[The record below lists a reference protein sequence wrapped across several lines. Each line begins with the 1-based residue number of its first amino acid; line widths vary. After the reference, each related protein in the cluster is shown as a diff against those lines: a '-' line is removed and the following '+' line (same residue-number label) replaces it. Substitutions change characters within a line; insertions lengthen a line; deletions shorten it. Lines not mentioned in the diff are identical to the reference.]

1 MKIPP
6 RRLEAEGRKGS
17 RIALDDATHIW
28 VSPETGRVRSLGPPC
43 YPHSSLRPGRML
55 LSIFH
60 IKRDTTRKD
69 GSGGSP

>member
-28 VSPETGRVRSLGPPC
+28 LSPETGRVRSLGPPY